1 MVALIV
7 IGLQVSATFV
17 ALVAGTWIAA
27 HTLRQRYG
35 IARAYDRSAG
45 HLAAPDTAMALVPVV
60 AIAAASLTARWW
72 REETL
77 HTVVNPAKWA
87 YLGSTAALLV
97 VLAVHPIAGF
107 VGYVGSHAAEY
118 FLVVR
123 QRLRTAPVASG
134 ALHGLVGAVGPG
146 GTLALYAVS
155 VVGLMTA
162 FGRYAGPGLANVAV
176 LSLGGLHLL
185 HDGFI
190 WRSPRRAPTP
200 TTTQEL
206 QPCA

>member
-27 HTLRQRYG
+27 HTLTQRYG
-35 IARAYDRSAG
+35 IARAYGRSAG
-45 HLAAPDTAMALVPVV
+45 HLAALDTAMALVPVV
-60 AIAAASLTARWW
+60 AIAAASLTARSW

-77 HTVVNPAKWA
+77 HAVVNPAKWA

-107 VGYVGSHAAEY
+107 VGYVGSHATEY
-118 FLVVR
+118 FLV
-123 QRLRTAPVASG
+123 
-134 ALHGLVGAVGPG
+134 
-146 GTLALYAVS
+146 